1 VRDGGRVAPLPL
13 AALNSARLLRP
24 QAGDLPLET
33 APGGTLIVR
42 VRGKILCRR
51 DGIVARGGELAFT
64 PAMRH
69 TRGRITQEAFAGMFL
84 VTGNGH
90 LIASGRGGAFTAVA
104 LAGEALYLRE
114 HVVHAFEERLAWE
127 NGQVPGS
134 ALAVLQ
140 LRGDGCVAI
149 HTKRP
154 SIAIEIR
161 ERRPLAVAP
170 DALIGWSGKVVPR
183 LVTEAGAPRVEC
195 AGDGV
200 VLVEEPS
207 GWRRNTAP
215 CATRSPISPP
225 CSRSGASPPCRSSS
239 RSSTIT
245 AARCPSPR
253 RSSSCWAGS
262 PTSSTVGSRAGAG
275 RSRSWARSSTRSP
288 TSCSSW

>member
-1 VRDGGRVAPLPL
+1 RVVATPAPPAPPARNQATDDMITPIPEDDLAPAPAPRPKPEPPPLPPEPLPAPTPAELVPPPPSAPNGVRVAPIPL
-13 AALNSARLLRP
+13 AARSSARLLRP
-24 QAGDLPLET
+24 EAGDLPLET
-33 APGGTLIVR
+33 GPGGTLIVR
-42 VRGKILCRR
+42 VRGKMLCRR

-90 LIASGRGGAFTAVA
+90 LIASARGGAFTAVA

-114 HVVHAFEERLAWE
+114 HVVHAFEERRAWE

-149 HTKRP
+149 HTKHP

-161 ERRPLAVAP
+161 EGRPLAVAP

-183 LVTEAGAPRVEC
+183 LIAAAGAPRVE
-195 AGDGV
+195 
-200 VLVEEPS
+200 
-207 GWRRNTAP
+207 
-215 CATRSPISPP
+215 
-225 CSRSGASPPCRSSS
+225 
-239 RSSTIT
+239 
-245 AARCPSPR
+245 
-253 RSSSCWAGS
+253 
-262 PTSSTVGSRAGAG
+262 
-275 RSRSWARSSTRSP
+275 
-288 TSCSSW
+288 